1 MKMRKILIA
10 LFFACSLL
18 ASISCEKI
26 SVDHKADKIDFHNL
40 EDRVGIWINSDLI
53 DTLDFIDETNLIRK
67 GRLYSYEEYYY
78 RIVGDTLFISNK
90 SRSIETQHVF
100 KDLKENSV
108 LISNMF
114 ITVGFTDNS
123 EIFIKQD

>member
-1 MKMRKILIA
+1 MKMRHILIA
-10 LFFACSLL
+10 LFFAISLL
-18 ASISCEKI
+18 TSISCEKI
-26 SVDHKADKIDFHNL
+26 RVDQKADKIDFHNV
-40 EDRVGIWINSDLI
+40 EDRVGIWVNSEKI

-67 GRLYSYEEYYY
+67 GRLYSYEEYFY

-100 KDLKENSV
+100 KDLEENSV
-108 LISNMF
+108 IISNMF

-123 EIFIKQD
+123 EIFIKKD